1 MQDALKRGG
10 DIMIIKISS
19 SLTKS
24 DQNHN
29 HKVRTSL
36 EGQGELHEKKK
47 KRTNKRGSRVCTEP
61 IFPPLF

>member
-36 EGQGELHEKKK
+36 EGQGELHEK
-47 KRTNKRGSRVCTEP
+47 
-61 IFPPLF
+61 